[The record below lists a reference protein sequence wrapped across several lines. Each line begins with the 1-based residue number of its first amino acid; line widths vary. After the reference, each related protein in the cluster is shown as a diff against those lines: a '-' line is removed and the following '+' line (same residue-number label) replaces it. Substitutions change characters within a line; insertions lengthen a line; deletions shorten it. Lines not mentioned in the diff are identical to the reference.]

1 MKTICNNLDQQVWF
15 HLFVKSMG
23 IEYVLQVGDFAAK
36 GGTSHEQGERNVISA
51 ADQNIFLAEKTVVE
65 FVVH

>member
-1 MKTICNNLDQQVWF
+1 
-15 HLFVKSMG
+15 MG

-51 ADQNIFLAEKTVVE
+51 ADQNIFLAEKKTVREFE